1 MSKSLKYLTVEAVK
15 AIHSEVLA
23 AHGGAAGIR
32 DETLLESA
40 VAAPQASMMGQP
52 LISDPLEIAAAY
64 LFYISGN
71 HPFLDGNKRTA
82 LAACLVFLEENGLL
96 PNRKL
101 PINEWEQFVIDVASS
116 KITRDETTRRLR
128 KLLHRT
134 RRDRDSRGWT
144 AMQLGSWRKHG
155 DVRVIKSRASM
166 SAQL

>member
-1 MSKSLKYLTVEAVK
+1 LSKSLKHLTVEAVK
-15 AIHSEVLA
+15 AIHGEVLA

-64 LFYISGN
+64 LFYICRN

-96 PNRKL
+96 PDRKL
-101 PINEWEQFVIDVASS
+101 PIDDWEQIVVDVASS
-116 KITRDETTRRLR
+116 KIDRDATTRRLR
-128 KLLHRT
+128 KLL
-134 RRDRDSRGWT
+134 
-144 AMQLGSWRKHG
+144 K
-155 DVRVIKSRASM
+155 KSRRS
-166 SAQL
+166 